1 MSRTRGL
8 VSEKLYYF
16 TLFAPLPGLSQPDQ
30 TPSRSGGKSLRL
42 TPRGLE
48 DRTPRRRAMYP
59 KVRSC
64 PSTVQKASRIAMRTR
79 LAIEVDS
86 ASSAGGSPDAIVIG
100 SGPNG
105 LSAAITLAQ
114 ARRSVLVYEAE
125 PAIGGGMRSAE
136 LTLPGFIH
144 DVCSCVHPMA
154 LSSPFFQSL
163 DLSRFGLR
171 WVTPEAALAHPFADG
186 DAAII
191 ANPFEDNLAQF
202 GPDAAAIHS
211 LMAPLVRNWH
221 AICPELLAPARVPR
235 HVLKLARFG
244 WNALQPAARIAR
256 RFRTEKAR
264 AVFAG
269 IAAHSMLPMDRW
281 ISSATALVLWATGY
295 SVGWPFAQG
304 GSQSIALALG
314 DCLQDLGG
322 RIATGIRVTRLD
334 ELPAARVLLCDVT
347 PRQFLALAGDRV
359 SSSERR
365 SLQGYRYGPG
375 VFKLDWAL
383 DAPIPW
389 KSPACLR
396 AGTVHLGANYEEIAA
411 SESAAWSDTPCE
423 RPFVLLAQP
432 SLFDPS
438 RAPAGKHTAWAYCH
452 VPHGSS
458 FDMTDRIEAQVERFA
473 PGFRRRILARSTMF
487 PSDFERHNP
496 NLIGG
501 DIGAGSMDLGQFFA
515 RPSRRLYSTSLPGV
529 FLCSASTPPGPGVH
543 GMCGHFAARRA
554 LHCFSD

>member
-1 MSRTRGL
+1 
-8 VSEKLYYF
+8 
-16 TLFAPLPGLSQPDQ
+16 
-30 TPSRSGGKSLRL
+30 
-42 TPRGLE
+42 
-48 DRTPRRRAMYP
+48 MYP
-59 KVRSC
+59 KAARAGALPAMLSGI
-64 PSTVQKASRIAMRTR
+64 TMRTP
-79 LAIEVDS
+79 LASEVDL
-86 ASSAGGSPDAIVIG
+86 ASSAGVPPDAIVIG

-114 ARRSVLVYEAE
+114 AHRSVLVYEAE
-125 PAIGGGMRSAE
+125 STIGGGMRSAE

-171 WVTPEAALAHPFADG
+171 WVAPEAALAHPFANG
-186 DAAII
+186 DAAIL
-191 ANPFEDNLAQF
+191 ANPFENNLVQF
-202 GPDAAAIHS
+202 GQDSAGIHS
-211 LMAPLVRNWH
+211 LLGPLVRNWR
-221 AICPELLAPARVPR
+221 AICPELLAPAHLSR
-235 HVLKLARFG
+235 HALKLFRFG
-244 WNALQPAARIAR
+244 WNALQPAARLAR
-256 RFRTEKAR
+256 SFQTEKAR
-264 AVFAG
+264 ALLAG
-269 IAAHSMLPMDRW
+269 MAAHSMLPLDRW
-281 ISSATALVLWATGY
+281 ISSATALVLWATCY
-295 SVGWPFAQG
+295 SVGWPFAER
-304 GSQSIALALG
+304 GSQSIASALAR
-314 DCLQDLGG
+314 CLEQSGG
-322 RIATGIRVTRLD
+322 RIVTGTRVARLD
-334 ELPAARVLLCDVT
+334 ELPGTRAILCDVT
-347 PRQFLALAGDRV
+347 PRQLLTLGDRL
-359 SSSERR
+359 SLSERR
-365 SLQGYRYGPG
+365 SLESYRYGPG

-396 AGTVHLGANYEEIAA
+396 AGTVHLGASFDEIAA
-411 SESAAWSDTPCE
+411 SESAAWTDTPSE

-458 FDMTDRIEAQVERFA
+458 FDMTDRIEAQIERFA
-473 PGFRRRILARSTMF
+473 PGFHRHILARSAMF

-501 DIGAGSMDLGQFFA
+501 DIGAGSMDLTQFFA
-515 RPSRRLYSTSLPGV
+515 RPTRRLYSTSLPGV

-554 LHCFSD
+554 LRHCFRD

>member
-1 MSRTRGL
+1 M
-8 VSEKLYYF
+8 
-16 TLFAPLPGLSQPDQ
+16 P
-30 TPSRSGGKSLRL
+30 
-42 TPRGLE
+42 
-48 DRTPRRRAMYP
+48 
-59 KVRSC
+59 
-64 PSTVQKASRIAMRTR
+64 
-79 LAIEVDS
+79 
-86 ASSAGGSPDAIVIG
+86 PDAVVIG

-105 LSAAITLAQ
+105 LSAAITLVQ
-114 ARRSVLVYEAE
+114 ACRSVLVYEAE
-125 PAIGGGMRSAE
+125 ATIGGGMRSAE

-154 LSSPFFQSL
+154 LSSPFFQKL

-171 WVTPEAALAHPFADG
+171 WVAPEAALAHPLPDG

-191 ANPFEDNLAQF
+191 ANPFENNLAQF

-211 LMAPLVRNWH
+211 LLAPLLRNWR
-221 AICPELLAPARVPR
+221 AICPELLAPAHLSP

-256 RFRTEKAR
+256 RFQTEKAR

-269 IAAHSMLPMDRW
+269 IAAHSMLPLDRW
-281 ISSATALVLWATGY
+281 ISSATALVLWVTCY
-295 SVGWPFAQG
+295 SVGWPFAER
-304 GSQSIALALG
+304 GSQSIALALA
-314 DCLQDLGG
+314 DCLRDLGG
-322 RIATGIRVTRLD
+322 RIVTASRIARLD
-334 ELPAARVLLCDVT
+334 DLPDARAVLCDVT
-347 PRQFLALAGDRV
+347 PRQLLALAGDRF
-359 SSSERR
+359 SLSERR
-365 SLQGYRYGPG
+365 NLERYRYGPG

-389 KSPACLR
+389 KSPACVR
-396 AGTVHLGANYEEIAA
+396 AGTVHLGASFDEIAA
-411 SESAAWSDTPCE
+411 SESAAWTETPSE

-458 FDMTDRIEAQVERFA
+458 FDMTDRIEAQIERFA
-473 PGFRRRILARSTMF
+473 PGFRRHILARSAMF
-487 PSDFERHNP
+487 PSDFERHNA
-496 NLIGG
+496 NMIGG

-515 RPSRRLYSTSLPGV
+515 RPTRRLYSTSLPRV

-554 LHCFSD
+554 LCSCFHD